1 MKRVIPVVLGTVLLG
16 GCALPV
22 PLQVASWALDGLT
35 FLVTKKS
42 ITDHGISAVAQ
53 QDCALWRGISEGA
66 VCREDDPM
74 TSLADAGDV
83 TATGQP
89 VARGDGEQEG
99 LVTSALGM
107 QASSA
112 TAQGSDSDDRRMLR
126 PVGNGD
132 DSVEQIVTSWQR
144 PLEAEQPAS
153 MEMAGFVFEPAYA
166 EPIASIASIAS
177 IAPVAKP
184 VAAKTPSSVVSA
196 VITAQAGNYYVIG
209 SFAKWNNA
217 ARFAQ
222 LHEDLE
228 AKVVSA
234 DLEAGRV
241 YRIMIGPFD
250 ATSRQGVQASLQ
262 RVGLEGAWAMRMKHD
277 AVALDWAASP
287 DTQVAA
293 LPNP

>member
-83 TATGQP
+83 TATGEP
-89 VARGDGEQEG
+89 AARGDGEQDG
-99 LVTSALGM
+99 IVTSALGM
-107 QASSA
+107 QASSV

-132 DSVEQIVTSWQR
+132 DSVEQIVASWQR
-144 PLEAEQPAS
+144 PVEAEQPAS
-153 MEMAGFVFEPAYA
+153 MEMAALVFEPAYV
-166 EPIASIASIAS
+166 EPIAP
-177 IAPVAKP
+177 IAPVA
-184 VAAKTPSSVVSA
+184 VITPSSVVSP

-241 YRIMIGPFD
+241 YRIMVGPYD
-250 ATSRQGVQASLQ
+250 STSRQSVQASLQ

-277 AVALDWAASP
+277 AVALDWTASP

-293 LPNP
+293 LPTP